1 MQRQWTQSDGSWRS
15 EHPTA
20 LADYG
25 QRGLILTAI
34 HQHAPIGSA
43 TRESPVVF
51 GRSAITAGGHK
62 QETGRPMVTAKGNLL
77 RVDHGWCVEEL
88 SSAPDGFRQEWT
100 FLERPPG
107 RLNVEMAVAGRL
119 VESNETGLHFAAGS
133 LLVRYGHATWVDARG
148 IRTPVP
154 AVFTSGSLHMEVPAD
169 VVASSTYPAVLDP
182 IITPELSVDEP
193 TRTPD
198 SNVGGMA
205 AAFDGTNT
213 LVVWTDQKNGSDIR
227 AARVTSTGQSLDPMG
242 FILAG
247 TRDWEDSP
255 AVSWD
260 GTNYLVVWRASPH
273 PGFVDSTLKAV
284 RVSPAGVLL
293 DGMPIMAS
301 GSLTSEAQPITAWNG
316 ASHFVAWTHFAQAG
330 QELFSARVAPNG
342 SLLDPQPVRLGT
354 GQNPAI
360 AWGGATHLLA
370 WTTPNGVRVG
380 RFDLVGRDLDD
391 GGWLVSS
398 SGMAEVDPSVAWSGS
413 SFLVA
418 WSQGLF
424 PEVDLYGAR
433 VSPSGQQLDRP
444 GLPLWSAPGR
454 QVASSVGAN
463 GSGWV
468 VAWVDWS
475 GALVSG
481 VRVDQNGQFA
491 PLNLGL
497 SPSWG
502 PKAVVQ
508 STNADSVVFDPA
520 TAITMRRV
528 SPSGSISDAGPS
540 ISLAAEAQHYP
551 AVATNGSDF
560 LMTWY
565 QSSSLRAARISRQGE
580 LLDPMGFTVAPNSG
594 QGLSSVAWGAGEY
607 LVVWC
612 EPGPQVDGGVRWAV
626 RAVRVTPGGRVV
638 GAPILVTELNTNTAP
653 IVSSSG
659 SGYLVVWGDPRTGLS
674 DVVAARL
681 DLDGGLLDLD
691 GIEVTTATHVQVP
704 SDVAWD
710 GTNYLVVWSD
720 RSLGVDDVVGA
731 RVSPDGSVLDPV
743 GIPVSRAPGPQWWP
757 VLAWGDGGF
766 LVAWGDGNWGSR
778 DARAVR
784 VDSSGQVLDSQ
795 PIEVTNGVFAATP
808 GGVAWNG
815 QDFVL
820 VWDGSEADWGYAAR
834 FARVSP
840 QGVVLDDGGTRIGAS
855 HYNGHHVDIAC
866 GKSRQCLAVSSE
878 HDYRPAF
885 RGTRVKARFLV
896 DGARPVATAQ
906 SLETPKDAPV
916 AVMLSAVDAD
926 GDPLEYELVAFP
938 RSGSLSGS
946 PPALVYTPRAGF
958 EGRDDFVF
966 QARDGVL
973 LSLPAVVQL
982 VVGDA
987 GVGDSGTPDAGT
999 DGGPPTDAGAI
1010 DGGSIEDGGSVNVGD
1025 AGPGEDAGH
1034 EDGGSV
1040 NDAGLTVDAGYVD
1053 DADAGAL
1060 AIVQPEIGKLAGG
1073 CGCTSSG
1080 TGQLLLLLGLILRN
1094 RRR

>member
-1 MQRQWTQSDGSWRS
+1 
-15 EHPTA
+15 
-20 LADYG
+20 
-25 QRGLILTAI
+25 
-34 HQHAPIGSA
+34 
-43 TRESPVVF
+43 
-51 GRSAITAGGHK
+51 
-62 QETGRPMVTAKGNLL
+62 
-77 RVDHGWCVEEL
+77 
-88 SSAPDGFRQEWT
+88 
-100 FLERPPG
+100 
-107 RLNVEMAVAGRL
+107 MAVAGRL

-154 AVFTSGSLHMEVPAD
+154 AVFSNGSLRMEVPAD
-169 VVASSTYPAVLDP
+169 VLASSTYPAVLDP

-198 SNVGGMA
+198 SAVGGMA

-213 LVVWTDQKNGSDIR
+213 LVVWSDQKNGSDIR
-227 AARVTSTGQSLDPMG
+227 AARVTSAGQSMDPIG

-273 PGFVDSTLKAV
+273 PGTPVDSTIKAA
-284 RVSPAGVLL
+284 RVSSAGVLL
-293 DGMPIMAS
+293 DTIPIVAS
-301 GSLTSEAQPITAWNG
+301 GSLTREAEPITAWNG

-342 SLLDPQPVRLGT
+342 SLLDPQPVRLGP

-370 WTTPNGVRVG
+370 WTSPNGVRAG

-398 SGMAEVDPSVAWSGS
+398 SGMAEMDPSVAWSGS

-418 WSQGLF
+418 WSQGPF
-424 PEVDLYGAR
+424 SEVDLYGAR

-444 GLPLWSAPGR
+444 GLTLWSAPGPQR
-454 QVASSVGAN
+454 GSSVGAN

-468 VAWVDWS
+468 VTWVDWS

-481 VRVDQNGQFA
+481 VRVDQNGQVA
-491 PLNLGL
+491 TLSLGL
-497 SPSWG
+497 SPSFWG
-502 PKAVVQ
+502 PRAVVQ

-528 SPSGSISDAGPS
+528 SPSGSISDAGAS
-540 ISLAAEAQHYP
+540 ISLAAEAQRYP

-565 QSSSLRAARISRQGE
+565 QSRSLLAARISRQGE
-580 LLDPMGFTVAPNSG
+580 LLDPMGFTVAQNSG

-612 EPGPQVDGGVRWAV
+612 EPRPQIDGGVRWAV
-626 RAVRVTPGGRVV
+626 RAARVTPGGRVV
-638 GAPILVTELNTNTAP
+638 GAPILVTEQNTNTAP

-659 SGYLVVWGDPRTGLS
+659 RGYLVVWSDPRNGLS
-674 DVVAARL
+674 DVFAARL

-691 GIEVTTATHVQVP
+691 GIEVTTAAHVQVP

-766 LVAWGDGNWGSR
+766 LVAWGDGNWGSQ

-795 PIEVTNGVFAATP
+795 PIQVTNGVFAATP

-815 QDFVL
+815 RDFVL
-820 VWDGSEADWGYAAR
+820 VWEGSEADWGFAAR
-834 FARVSP
+834 SARVSP
-840 QGVVLDDGGTRIGAS
+840 QGVVLDDGGTRIGTS
-855 HYNGHHVDIAC
+855 HYNSQYVDIAC
-866 GKSRQCLAVSSE
+866 GRSRQCLAVSSDY
-878 HDYRPAF
+878 DYRPAF
-885 RGTRVKARFLV
+885 LGTRVKARFLV
-896 DGARPVATAQ
+896 DGTRPVATAQ
-906 SLETPKDAPV
+906 SLETPKGAPV
-916 AVMLSAVDAD
+916 SVMLSAVDAD
-926 GDPLEYELVAFP
+926 GDPLEYELVALP

-946 PPALVYTPRAGF
+946 PPALVYTPLAGF

-1010 DGGSIEDGGSVNVGD
+1010 DGGSIEDGGFVNVRD

-1034 EDGGSV
+1034 EDAGAV
-1040 NDAGLTVDAGYVD
+1040 HDAGLTVDAGHVD
-1053 DADAGAL
+1053 DAGSVHDAGLTVDAGHVDNADAGAL

-1080 TGQLLLLLGLILRN
+1080 TGQLLLLLGLFLRN